1 MTAPLASTVSQSGFQ
16 PLNLQALLLNSTPVA
31 SAAGNAFSQLLGKRM
46 ETRANAEPEP
56 QPVSRQE
63 EAPKQQHSA
72 PSAEQAAASRGERP
86 QAAQATGSNE
96 DAASGEADPAAAAQ
110 ATPTAAQ
117 QGKGEHEAA
126 TTARQS
132 AAESTEAAVE
142 TAALPAAIAALF
154 ADSAA
159 MPVAEEADLLPD
171 LLQGGRSRG
180 LGLQAQPES
189 ATTTANP
196 AAGRVISTLGSD
208 GNDNRIASLVTQLQS
223 GNAAAVNTFKE
234 ASGRALQGLQGD
246 VNNNGLQGIFA
257 PRGGNPLQTH
267 ASTQLQV
274 HTPLGQRGWAED
286 VGNKVVWLAGR
297 GSGKAELVITP
308 PNLGKVE
315 VSINMNGEQANAH
328 FVAANREAREA
339 LEQALPRLR
348 ELMQQAGISLGQT
361 SVSDQQQPAAQHD
374 GRHTGGNGSGSGS
387 GNHGNTGDSGGE
399 SAPVAQRISE
409 GLVDTFV

>member
-16 PLNLQALLLNSTPVA
+16 PLNLQALLLSSTPVT
-31 SAAGNAFSQLLGKRM
+31 SAAGNAFSQLLGNRM
-46 ETRANAEPEP
+46 ETRANAEPAP
-56 QPVSRQE
+56 QPVARQE
-63 EAPKQQHSA
+63 NAPRQHKDAA
-72 PSAEQAAASRGERP
+72 PAEQTPASQGERP
-86 QAAQATGSNE
+86 QAAQAAGDS
-96 DAASGEADPAAAAQ
+96 APPSAADPAAAAQ
-110 ATPTAAQ
+110 AAPAAAQ
-117 QGKGEHEAA
+117 QGKGEQEAA
-126 TTARQS
+126 RTARQS
-132 AAESTEAAVE
+132 TAESTAAAVE

-159 MPVAEEADLLPD
+159 LPVAEETDLLPD

-180 LGLQAQPES
+180 LGLQAQAES
-189 ATTTANP
+189 TTTATTP
-196 AAGRVISTLGSD
+196 TAGRVISTLGSD
-208 GNDNRIASLVTQLQS
+208 GNDNRIANLVTQLQS

-246 VNNNGLQGIFA
+246 VNSNGLQGIFA

-328 FVAANREAREA
+328 FVAASREAREA

-374 GRHTGGNGSGSGS
+374 GRHAGGNGKGSD
-387 GNHGNTGDSGGE
+387 NHGNAHDSGAE
-399 SAPVAQRISE
+399 STPVTQRISE

>member
-16 PLNLQALLLNSTPVA
+16 PLNLQALLLSSTPVT
-31 SAAGNAFSQLLGKRM
+31 SAAGNAFSQLLGNRM
-46 ETRANAEPEP
+46 ETRANAEPAP
-56 QPVSRQE
+56 QPVARQE
-63 EAPKQQHSA
+63 NAPRQHKDAA
-72 PSAEQAAASRGERP
+72 PAEQTPASRGERP
-86 QAAQATGSNE
+86 QAAQAASSE
-96 DAASGEADPAAAAQ
+96 DAASTEADPAAAAQ
-110 ATPTAAQ
+110 AAPAAAQ
-117 QGKGEHEAA
+117 QGKGEQEAA
-126 TTARQS
+126 RTARQS
-132 AAESTEAAVE
+132 TAESAEAAVE
-142 TAALPAAIAALF
+142 TAVLPAAIAALF
-154 ADSAA
+154 ADNTA

-180 LGLQAQPES
+180 LGLQAQGENTS
-189 ATTTANP
+189 TATTP

-208 GNDNRIASLVTQLQS
+208 GNDNRIATLVTQLQS

-246 VNNNGLQGIFA
+246 VNSNGLQGIFA

-328 FVAANREAREA
+328 FVAASREAREA

-374 GRHTGGNGSGSGS
+374 GRHAGGNGKGSD
-387 GNHGNTGDSGGE
+387 NHGNAHDSGAE
-399 SAPVAQRISE
+399 STPVTQRISE